1 MREFLYEVD
10 DAEKDNPEN
19 EDKYFKVKSLLEA
32 VRANCRKVEQEI
44 SNSIYEQIPAKTK
57 KSGRFR
63 QYNPKKPHKWSSKNL
78 VRAGESGIIY
88 DPVLYMIFSSM
99 RVSIVFKLSE
109 RIPKNKGYRLFFDN
123 WFSTCNLM
131 LQLKSSGIFTTAT
144 FRTNHLK
151 GCPLTSDKEL
161 KKEEHGS

>member
-1 MREFLYEVD
+1 
-10 DAEKDNPEN
+10 
-19 EDKYFKVKSLLEA
+19 
-32 VRANCRKVEQEI
+32 
-44 SNSIYEQIPAKTK
+44 
-57 KSGRFR
+57 
-63 QYNPKKPHKWSSKNL
+63 
-78 VRAGESGIIY
+78 
-88 DPVLYMIFSSM
+88 M

-161 KKEEHGS
+161 KKEGHGS